1 MAFVHLHC
9 HSPFSFLDG
18 AATIQALVNR
28 AAELEMPALALTD
41 HDNLCGAVQ
50 FQKKALAAGVKPIQ
64 GVEVT
69 LENGHHLVLLAKGPE
84 GYANLCRLLTR
95 AHLGNQRLHPRTS
108 VQSLREHAEGL
119 IALSGCRQGEI
130 PNLML
135 HGKYREALAAAVQY
149 REIFGPENFFLE
161 LQACRLPGD
170 TAKNR
175 ALAQLA
181 DHLGLGIVASANVH
195 YLGKDEFPVHDLL
208 TCVRTLTKL
217 EEIHPERRLNAENY
231 LKDSREMGELFR
243 DFPLALENSLRIAEE
258 CDPALN
264 LNAQL
269 FPAFPV
275 PDGET
280 PAGYLKKLVYEGATR
295 RYRRIDDRIA
305 HRLEHELNIICRLGY
320 EEYFLLVWDVARYA
334 REKGIRCAGRGS
346 AADSAVAY
354 CLFITDVDAI
364 GRGLLFERFMS
375 LERAEKPDIDIDFD
389 SRYRDRVADYVY
401 QKYGRDRVA
410 SVCTYNTFHGRSA
423 IRDFGRAMGF
433 PPDEI
438 DRIAKRMPYFLAD
451 DIREAIEKVPELR
464 NSGIPFQKFE
474 QLIAA
479 CESVAGYPRF
489 MGTHL
494 GGLVISRDPLTA
506 VTPLQITAKGVVVCQ
521 FDKEYVENLGLVKLD
536 LLSLRTLSAVDDAVR
551 VINRETTRL
560 DYEYLTPDDRGT
572 YEMLNAG
579 ETIGVFQ
586 LESPAQRALQSR
598 LESSHFEDIVASVAI
613 IRPGPIK
620 GNMVE
625 PFIARRQGKE
635 EVAYLHPKLKP
646 ILEKTYGVVL
656 FQEQVIEIAT
666 AVAGFTPG
674 EADQLRRVM
683 THARNRKDMEDIGR
697 EFVRKAMARG
707 VTQEVSETIFSYIAG
722 YASYGFCE
730 AHATAFANIAYKT
743 AYLVK
748 HYPAEFLAAILSHQ
762 PMGYY
767 PPNTL
772 CTEARRRGIGILP
785 PDINRSGEAF
795 AVEEGGIRV
804 SLKQVKGMSES
815 ALKTILQARSEGAFL
830 SLEDFCRRT
839 AGEKGATRAVPRDTI
854 KNLILCGTFDALHS
868 NRRELIWRL
877 PRVLAGRQERRNGV
891 GLGPDSEQVP
901 LEIDLSAS
909 MPGNRG
915 ITDFSG
921 AEKFLKEFEIL
932 GIMVRGHYMG
942 LLRKRL
948 SARGFLPS
956 SEVKKVQPGTTVKV
970 AGLVVRPHRPPTKSG
985 RVIVFMSLEDEDGLI
1000 DVTVF
1005 EDIYQ
1010 RYGQMIF
1017 AETVPP
1023 LAVLGKVERRGN
1035 GVSVIAE
1042 RIKELG

>member
-18 AATIQALVNR
+18 AATIQALVAR
-28 AAELEMPALALTD
+28 AAEMGMPALALTD

-84 GYANLCRLLTR
+84 GYSNLCRILTG
-95 AHLGNQRLHPRTS
+95 AHLGNPRLHPKTS
-108 VQSLREHAEGL
+108 LQSLSEHSEGL
-119 IALSGCRQGEI
+119 FALSGCRRGEI
-130 PNLML
+130 PDLIL
-135 HGKYREALAAAVQY
+135 HGKHRDALAAAIKY
-149 REIFGPENFFLE
+149 REIFGPENLFLE
-161 LQACRLPGD
+161 LEDSRLPGD
-170 TAKNR
+170 AAKNR

-195 YLGKDEFPVHDLL
+195 YLGKDNFPVHDLL

-231 LKDSREMGELFR
+231 LKDSKEMAELFR
-243 DFPLALENSLRIAEE
+243 DFPLALENSVRIAEE
-258 CDPALN
+258 CEPALN
-264 LNAQL
+264 LNTRL

-280 PAGYLKKLVYEGATR
+280 PAGFLRKLVYEGATR
-295 RYRRIDDRIA
+295 RYGRLDDRIT

-389 SRYRDRVADYVY
+389 TRYRDKVAEYVY

-410 SVCTYNTFHGRSA
+410 AVCTYNTFHGRSA
-423 IRDFGRAMGF
+423 IRDFGKAMGF
-433 PPDEI
+433 VPDEI

-464 NSGIPFQKFE
+464 NSDIPFQKFE
-474 QLIAA
+474 QLITA
-479 CESVAGYPRF
+479 CEAVAGYPRF

-494 GGLVISRDPLTA
+494 GGLVISREPLTA
-506 VTPLQITAKGVVVCQ
+506 VTPLQMAAKGVVVCQ
-521 FDKEYVENLGLVKLD
+521 FDKEYVEDLGLVKLD

-551 VINRETTRL
+551 VINRETRRL
-560 DYEYLTPDDRGT
+560 DYEYLTPDDRET
-572 YEMLNAG
+572 YGMLNAG

-598 LESSHFEDIVASVAI
+598 LEASHFEDLVASVAI

-635 EVAYLHPKLKP
+635 EVTYLHPSLKP
-646 ILEKTYGVVL
+646 ILQKTYGVVL

-683 THARNRKDMEDIGR
+683 THARNRKDMEEIGR
-697 EFVRKAMARG
+697 EFVRKATARG
-707 VTQEVSETIFSYIAG
+707 VSQKIAETIFSYIAG

-730 AHATAFANIAYKT
+730 AHAAAFANIAYKT

-748 HYPAEFLAAILSHQ
+748 HFPAEFFAAILSHQ

-772 CTEARRRGIGILP
+772 CTEARRRGINILP

-795 AVEEGGIRV
+795 TVEEGGIRV
-804 SLKQVKGMSES
+804 SLKQVKGMSEP
-815 ALKTILQARSEGAFL
+815 ALKTILQARSDGPFL

-839 AGEKGATRAVPRDTI
+839 AATKGDARAVPRDI
-854 KNLILCGTFDALHS
+854 IENLILCGAFDPLHS

-877 PRVLAGRQERRNGV
+877 PPALAGRQAGRQG
-891 GLGPDSEQVP
+891 P
-901 LEIDLSAS
+901 LELDLSAS
-909 MPGNRG
+909 ISGSRG
-915 ITDFSG
+915 LADFSA
-921 AEKFLKEFEIL
+921 AEKFIKEFEIL

-942 LLRKRL
+942 FLRKRL
-948 SARGFLPS
+948 SARGFLSS
-956 SEVKKVQPGTTVKV
+956 SEVKRIPPGTTVKV

-985 RVIVFMSLEDEDGLI
+985 KIIVFMSLEDEDGLV

-1023 LAVLGKVERRGN
+1023 LAVLGKAERRGN
-1035 GVSVIAE
+1035 GVCVIAE